1 MHRGIRKLFTH
12 LILLYTTLYLPKR
25 RFLLEYSV
33 KIPNKSS
40 LFTAGQC
47 FSKKINSLYAICHNK
62 KLPVKMKKQS
72 KRRSALHVFKTMVS
86 ISISYLIFFPPMYL
100 SRKERT
106 HEEAKEKKKV
116 HSSGHPP
123 LHCNNQC
130 CRHYYR
136 HYHHQYCRHHYCYH
150 HHLRINKSG
159 SGILQSPVNTLL
171 DKTSSVI
178 SSTVAMVP
186 FNTC

>member
-1 MHRGIRKLFTH
+1 MYIPT
-12 LILLYTTLYLPKR
+12 IYLPKR

-40 LFTAGQC
+40 LCTAGQC

-106 HEEAKEKKKV
+106 HEETKKRKKKKI
-116 HSSGHPP
+116 HSSSQPP
-123 LHCNNQC
+123 IAPQRKVCHCNNQC
-130 CRHYYR
+130 CRQCCCHY
-136 HYHHQYCRHHYCYH
+136 
-150 HHLRINKSG
+150 HLRINKSG

-178 SSTVAMVP
+178 SSTCMVP

>member
-12 LILLYTTLYLPKR
+12 LILLYIPTLYLPKR

-123 LHCNNQC
+123 LHCNN
-130 CRHYYR
+130 
-136 HYHHQYCRHHYCYH
+136 
-150 HHLRINKSG
+150 
-159 SGILQSPVNTLL
+159 PVLPPLL
-171 DKTSSVI
+171 PPLPPPVLPPPLLLPLPLTNQQVWVGYFTI
-178 SSTVAMVP
+178 PCQHIVG
-186 FNTC
+186 

>member
-123 LHCNNQC
+123 LHCNNPV
-130 CRHYYR
+130 
-136 HYHHQYCRHHYCYH
+136 
-150 HHLRINKSG
+150 LPP
-159 SGILQSPVNTLL
+159 LLPPLPPPVLPPPLLLPSPLTNQQVWVGYFTIPCQHI
-171 DKTSSVI
+171 VG
-178 SSTVAMVP
+178 
-186 FNTC
+186 